1 MIVRI
6 LRRIR
11 AAIALDTC
19 AEAIRADERRRCAE
33 QAAFAALCQRLFC
46 IGLEPA
52 QRREN
57 QHAARVLD
65 DLAARLRK

>member
-1 MIVRI
+1 MIARL

-11 AAIALDTC
+11 AAVALDAC
-19 AEAIRADERRRCAE
+19 AEAIRADERRRCADRV
-33 QAAFAALCQRLFC
+33 AFAALCQRLFC

-52 QRREN
+52 QRLQN